1 MFLGRVIGTL
11 VATIKIDNLQ
21 GTKFLIVQPLDEN
34 MKENGNPLVAIDH
47 FQAGTGELVFL
58 EDGKESSYTLPN
70 NNFAAV
76 DAGVVGIVDEVN
88 SPETGFYH
96 KNS

>member
-11 VATIKIDNLQ
+11 IATVKIDNLQ

-34 MKENGNPLVAIDH
+34 MEKNGSPLVAIDH

-58 EDGKESSYTLPN
+58 EDGRESSYTLPKT
-70 NNFAAV
+70 FAAV

-96 KNS
+96 KNE